1 MLTIFLLALRGS
13 QCYTAL
19 AVVETRTKVVIVDDH
34 PLFRQGLR
42 QVIVS
47 DDRFELV
54 GEADNGEAALH
65 LIQQIKPDIAVLDL
79 NLPRKSGL
87 EVAKVLRTRKSETGL
102 VVLTMLKDE
111 EAFNQ
116 AINLGIQGYVLK
128 ENAAGEI
135 LNCIASVAAGQPYV
149 SPSLT
154 SFLLRRRTRAE
165 ALASRTPSL
174 GDLTTAERRILKAIA
189 QKKTTREIASELFIS
204 PRTVESHRANISAKL
219 LLKGPNAL
227 LQFALEHRDALNQ
240 IT

>member
-1 MLTIFLLALRGS
+1 MISCWLFGAGGATPLA
-13 QCYTAL
+13 
-19 AVVETRTKVVIVDDH
+19 AVVGTRTKVVIVDDH

-47 DDRFELV
+47 DARFELV
-54 GEADNGEAALH
+54 GEAENGETALE
-65 LIQQIKPDIAVLDL
+65 LIRKTKPNVAVLDL
-79 NLPRKSGL
+79 NLPRIGGL
-87 EVAKVLRTRKSETGL
+87 EVAKLLRSRKTETGL

-111 EAFNQ
+111 KAFNQ

-154 SFLLRRRTRAE
+154 SFLLRRRSRAE
-165 ALASRTPSL
+165 ALASRTPGL
-174 GDLTTAERRILKAIA
+174 EDLTTAERRILKAIA
-189 QKKTTREIASELFIS
+189 RKKTTREIASELFIS
-204 PRTVESHRANISAKL
+204 PRTVDSHRANICSKL
-219 LLKGPNAL
+219 ALKGPNAL